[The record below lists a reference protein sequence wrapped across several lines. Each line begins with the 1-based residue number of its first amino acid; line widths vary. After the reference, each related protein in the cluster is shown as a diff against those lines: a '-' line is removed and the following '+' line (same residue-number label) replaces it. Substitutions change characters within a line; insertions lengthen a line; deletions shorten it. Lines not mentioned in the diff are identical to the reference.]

1 MPHRDTNLHVT
12 LRPIEGATVLLLDG
26 EVDVASAD
34 HLTDAVRD
42 LVGPGAVVVDFAGV
56 SFMDSSGVRALLD
69 AEELARAAGRA
80 FAIVNPSRAV
90 VRLLDLIDLRS
101 RFVELPGLDERAI
114 AGLGRPDSAPPAER
128 L

>member
-1 MPHRDTNLHVT
+1 MPHRETSLSLT

-26 EVDVASAD
+26 EVDVATAE

-42 LVGPGAVVVDFAGV
+42 LTAPGAVVIDMSGV

-69 AEELARAAGRA
+69 AEELATGAGRP

-90 VRLLDLIDLRS
+90 VRLLDLIDLRA

-114 AGLGRPDSAPPAER
+114 ARLGRPPTTDTD
-128 L
+128 